1 MNKFQ
6 LNIFS
11 KASYEIMLVFL
22 QFFIISL
29 HFFQWGFIPQKQIIQ
44 VSSLSYLVEFLIII
58 VSFIIMLVGIKDLG
72 RNLSP
77 FPRPINNSNLVTTGI
92 YRFTRHPMY
101 YSLIFISF
109 GFFIIILVAIKDLG
123 RNLSPF
129 PRPINNSKLVT
140 TGIYRFTRHPMYYS
154 LIFISIGVF
163 IIKLSIYYLFLTII
177 LALIIKFKIA
187 LEEKYLINK
196 FKNYLLYKNE
206 VKV

>member
-1 MNKFQ
+1 MSKFH
-6 LNIFS
+6 LKNFF
-11 KASYEIMLVFL
+11 KGSYGLMLVFL

-29 HFFQWGFIPQKQIIQ
+29 HFYQWGFLPEKQIIQ
-44 VSSLSYLVEFLIII
+44 ASPFSYSLGILIII
-58 VSFIIMLVGIKDLG
+58 IAFIIMLVSIKDLG

-77 FPRPINNSNLVTTGI
+77 FPRPINKSN
-92 YRFTRHPMY
+92 
-101 YSLIFISF
+101 
-109 GFFIIILVAIKDLG
+109 
-123 RNLSPF
+123 
-129 PRPINNSKLVT
+129 LVT

-163 IIKLSIYYLFLTII
+163 IIKLSLYYLFLTIC

-187 LEEKYLINK
+187 LEEKYLMNK